1 MITVNCFRGVIFR
14 LPKSKPMEKRHCLH
28 CGQVITGR
36 VDKKYCDDACRSS
49 YNNQINRKNYQAVRK
64 VNRILAKNRRI
75 LADFYKRGETQ
86 ISRAELHWRG
96 FDFARIT
103 SCRSLQNRLH
113 FQVYDYAYCLAKSN
127 SIHIYYVGET
137 GSEYGAG
144 NET

>member
-1 MITVNCFRGVIFR
+1 
-14 LPKSKPMEKRHCLH
+14 MEKRHCLH

-64 VNRILAKNRRI
+64 VNRVLAKNRRI
-75 LADFYKRGETQ
+75 LAEFYQRGETE

-103 SCRSLQNRLH
+103 SCRSLHNRLH
-113 FQVYDYAYCLAKSN
+113 FQVYDYAYYLCKSN
-127 SIHIYYVGET
+127 RIHILYAGE
-137 GSEYGAG
+137 GVSENNPG
-144 NET
+144 EDV